1 MARDRHLPH
10 ALAAVHPRFKSP
22 HRAEV
27 VVGVVVAAVAAVVD
41 VRGAIGFSSFAVLL
55 YYAIANAS
63 ALTLG
68 RKVIPAIG
76 FVGCRAFRISA
87 AGVVGSGAGG
97 AVAATRRRCLC
108 RQVRRAVRPAVHR
121 RRSSGPGGR

>member
-10 ALAAVHPRFKSP
+10 ALATVHPRFKSP

-27 VVGVVVAAVAAVVD
+27 VVGVVVAAVASVVD

-63 ALTLG
+63 AWTLG
-68 RKVIPAIG
+68 RKVIPTVG
-76 FVGCRAFRISA
+76 FVGCLVLAFLLPVTSVLV
-87 AGVVGSGAGG
+87 GVAVVAIG
-97 AVAATRRRCLC
+97 AVAYV
-108 RQVRRAVRPAVHR
+108 VRMPGRAV
-121 RRSSGPGGR
+121 SGS

>member
-1 MARDRHLPH
+1 M
-10 ALAAVHPRFKSP
+10 HPRFKSP

-63 ALTLG
+63 AWTLG
-68 RKVIPAIG
+68 RKGRFRAIG
-76 FVGCRAFRISA
+76 LGRLPGAGCSCCRSRRLLVG
-87 AGVVGSGAGG
+87 AGVVVIGALAYRASAKLDSLNCSVHNY
-97 AVAATRRRCLC
+97 AV
-108 RQVRRAVRPAVHR
+108 
-121 RRSSGPGGR
+121 